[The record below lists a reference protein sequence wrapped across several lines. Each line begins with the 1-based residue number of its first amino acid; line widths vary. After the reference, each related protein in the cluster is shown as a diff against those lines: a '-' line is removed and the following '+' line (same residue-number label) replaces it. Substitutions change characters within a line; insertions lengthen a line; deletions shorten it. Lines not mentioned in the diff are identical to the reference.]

1 MVIAKKWPSNRGP
14 RCAIKPQCD
23 SPWVGRP
30 DAPVPLAW
38 VAVSRIRSFL
48 ATWIGRAMSL
58 RISTYRMIVSIR
70 VAPPAG
76 ATSTA
81 LWPYSASKR
90 KGLAALR
97 PLTPRRSWLR
107 RSDLNRRPLG
117 YEGKSALHTDQRE
130 PTGTNG
136 DGDLRGERA
145 VPCRFFRFPRRRY

>member
-38 VAVSRIRSFL
+38 VEVSRIRSFL

-58 RISTYRMIVSIR
+58 RVSTYRMIVSIR

-81 LWPYSASKR
+81 LWPSF
-90 KGLAALR
+90 GL
-97 PLTPRRSWLR
+97 
-107 RSDLNRRPLG
+107 
-117 YEGKSALHTDQRE
+117 
-130 PTGTNG
+130 
-136 DGDLRGERA
+136 
-145 VPCRFFRFPRRRY
+145 

>member
-38 VAVSRIRSFL
+38 VEVSRIRSFL

-117 YEGKSALHTDQRE
+117 YEPLLKSRLE
-130 PTGTNG
+130 
-136 DGDLRGERA
+136 
-145 VPCRFFRFPRRRY
+145 PRRHKQRLANWRFSRRRLGPLWLSL